1 MAERSESECEV
12 SRRVLLLV
20 SAQHIETA
28 ASLLRE
34 LPTVEVYVVSVCI
47 QDGVAWADAKT
58 GATCR
63 VSSMY
68 IGMERKKD
76 KPYNGASSFFLIFT
90 ALESRT

>member
-47 QDGVAWADAKT
+47 QDGVTWADAKT

-63 VSSMY
+63 GSSMY
-68 IGMERKKD
+68 IGMEKK
-76 KPYNGASSFFLIFT
+76 KRQAI
-90 ALESRT
+90 